1 LPTGTPA
8 RQVLRVP
15 TSANIRIHLRT
26 ASWATQST
34 LTLTDAPAPLET
46 WLPFLQA
53 LANRVSQSAH
63 DASAETGRPVSCAK
77 GCAACC
83 RQLVAI
89 SLVEAR
95 ALAQLV
101 AAMQPPRQREIRAR
115 FTEALDRLEG
125 SGLMAADHSAP
136 SAEFPLAETGQ
147 QRLAAAW
154 FSLQIACPFL
164 EDEACGIYEDRP
176 LVCREHQVTSHP
188 AACSRLFREPVD
200 RIELPVRLGAALAR
214 AAERVT
220 GASTAMIPLAMSLQL
235 PPEVDRALAGRH
247 DPRRMLEALLDEI
260 GDWNIEEAP

>member
-1 LPTGTPA
+1 MASGPEI
-8 RQVLRVP
+8 QVRLQ
-15 TSANIRIHLRT
+15 T
-26 ASWATQST
+26 ASWATKST
-34 LTLTDAPAPLET
+34 LTVPGAPAALET

-53 LANRVSQSAH
+53 LASQVSQSAN
-63 DASAETGRPVSCAK
+63 DGAAKAGRPVSCAK

-95 ALAQLV
+95 ALALMV
-101 AAMQPPRQREIRAR
+101 AAMPPQRQRELRAR
-115 FTEALDRLEG
+115 FAAALTRLEE
-125 SGLMAADHSAP
+125 SGLLGAGHSAP
-136 SAEFPLAETGQ
+136 SAEFPLAETEQ

-176 LVCREHQVTSHP
+176 LVCREHQVTSPP

-214 AAERVT
+214 AAERLT
-220 GASTAMIPLAMSLQL
+220 GVSTAMIPLTMSLQI
-235 PPEVDRALAGRH
+235 PPEVDRALASRH
-247 DPRRMLEALLDEI
+247 DPRQMLEVLLGEI
-260 GDWNIEEAP
+260 GEWRIEPAA

>member
-1 LPTGTPA
+1 MPA
-8 RQVLRVP
+8 
-15 TSANIRIHLRT
+15 SADIRIHLQT

-34 LTLTDAPAPLET
+34 LTLPDAPAPLET

-53 LANRVSQSAH
+53 LASQVSQSAS
-63 DASAETGRPVSCAK
+63 DAAADAGRQVSCTK

-95 ALAQLV
+95 ALAELV
-101 AAMQPPRQREIRAR
+101 AEMPLARQRAIRAR
-115 FTEALDRLEG
+115 FAAALHRLEE
-125 SGLMAADHSAP
+125 SGLLAADHSAP
-136 SAEFPLAETGQ
+136 SGEFPLAETEQ

-154 FSLQIACPFL
+154 FTLQIACPFL

-220 GASTAMIPLAMSLQL
+220 GAATAMIPLPMSLQL
-235 PPEVDRALAGRH
+235 PPEVDRALGRRH
-247 DPRRMLEALLDEI
+247 DPRRMLETLLGEI
-260 GDWNIEEAP
+260 GEWRIEEAP

>member
-1 LPTGTPA
+1 MPA
-8 RQVLRVP
+8 
-15 TSANIRIHLRT
+15 SADIRIHLQT

-34 LTLTDAPAPLET
+34 LTLPDAPAPLEI

-53 LANRVSQSAH
+53 LASQVSQSAH
-63 DASAETGRPVSCAK
+63 EAAVEAGRPVTCAK

-83 RQLVAI
+83 RQGVAI

-101 AAMQPPRQREIRAR
+101 ADMPPARRREIRGR
-115 FTEALDRLEG
+115 FAAVLARLEE
-125 SGLMAADHSAP
+125 SGLLGADHSAP
-136 SAEFPLAETGQ
+136 SAEFPLAETEQ
-147 QRLAAAW
+147 QRLGVAW

-176 LVCREHQVTSHP
+176 LVCREHQVTSP
-188 AACSRLFREPVD
+188 AAACSRLFREPAD

-220 GASTAMIPLAMSLQL
+220 GVSTAMIPLAMSLQL
-235 PPEVDRALAGRH
+235 PPDVDRALATPH

-260 GDWNIEEAP
+260 GDCRIEAVK